1 MLEKFEISFIFIG
14 RFLLN
19 NFFIGQKILLA
30 DFYWTIL
37 GDKKLLWKYQKFG
50 GPGDQKQLESCWWF
64 GEWNGTV
71 AVVQTAAFLAGIL
84 AQGGFNFYHNES
96 EFLATISGLK
106 NS

>member
-37 GDKKLLWKYQKFG
+37 GDKKLLWKY
-50 GPGDQKQLESCWWF
+50 
-64 GEWNGTV
+64 
-71 AVVQTAAFLAGIL
+71 
-84 AQGGFNFYHNES
+84 
-96 EFLATISGLK
+96 
-106 NS
+106 